1 MPERNPDSFISGT
14 TAIMRGT
21 LAAKMTLILL
31 NQARLTRDFSVL
43 LNPSW
48 KSRTM
53 VYATDIIKQLI

>member
-43 LNPSW
+43 LNPS
-48 KSRTM
+48 
-53 VYATDIIKQLI
+53 